1 MHKDT
6 WISWQKATPHSKIW
20 KTRQMSI
27 ELAKRKHQFH
37 QVPHLNARCH
47 FGSELQPST
56 LNRIQPESTWITVK
70 YTVIIEKYRNA
81 NATNPSV
88 SWYCHNWCHVEYSIE
103 SLFFTWQKTHV
114 ESRACSLWGLGLDVE
129 STLRSEPFSVLFF
142 LLFSRVF
149 FCNFFFFFL
158 ARFLSNFSRSPL
170 STTFLIAVDVFFVFC
185 YNGFSRVCMFQ
196 QGLEMKSEVEGSDHY
211 ALSVEPWAQGD
222 KSCRKMEP
230 VTCAP
235 RFVAFWGNFCFVAQ
249 CCYPGFI

>member
-88 SWYCHNWCHVEYSIE
+88 SWYCHNSIE

-129 STLRSEPFSVLFF
+129 STLRSEPFSVLFL

-149 FCNFFFFFL
+149 FCKKIFVFL

-170 STTFLIAVDVFFVFC
+170 STTFLIAVDVFFFFFTT
-185 YNGFSRVCMFQ
+185 GFQESACFNKAWKWKAKWRGRTTMHWVLSHGPRATNRVERWSQ
-196 QGLEMKSEVEGSDHY
+196 WHVLQD
-211 ALSVEPWAQGD
+211 LSLFGETSVLLLNAAILD
-222 KSCRKMEP
+222 LS
-230 VTCAP
+230 
-235 RFVAFWGNFCFVAQ
+235 NFRR
-249 CCYPGFI
+249 